1 MEYHVVRVG
10 VSVCVRVRMRVH
22 IGVTSFVVK
31 LLFEPRRLCRA
42 LHQKAQLLS
51 TPPPPPPPQ
60 TQTQLKYASVASQV
74 DGLHHVTYL
83 GPFSLSLSPEAA
95 GYYSAA

>member
-10 VSVCVRVRMRVH
+10 VSVCVCVCVRMRVH

-51 TPPPPPPPQ
+51 TPPPPQ

-74 DGLHHVTYL
+74 DGLHHVT
-83 GPFSLSLSPEAA
+83 
-95 GYYSAA
+95 

>member
-51 TPPPPPPPQ
+51 TPPPP
-60 TQTQLKYASVASQV
+60 QTQLKYASVASQV
-74 DGLHHVTYL
+74 DGLHHVTDL